1 MDIKQVES
9 IPWITHSSA
18 TQVLV
23 VGGGPSGVC
32 AAVAA
37 ARQGSQVT
45 LVEQA
50 GTCGGMATQAL
61 VGPFMTC
68 YDKSGM
74 EVHCTHLKSELEPAI
89 PHGL

>member
-37 ARQGSQVT
+37 ARKAVKSHLWSRQAPAAAWRRRRS
-45 LVEQA
+45 LV
-50 GTCGGMATQAL
+50 L
-61 VGPFMTC
+61 
-68 YDKSGM
+68 
-74 EVHCTHLKSELEPAI
+74 L
-89 PHGL
+89 

>member
-1 MDIKQVES
+1 MKQWEASMDIKQVES

-50 GTCGGMATQAL
+50 GTCVAWRRRRSL
-61 VGPFMTC
+61 V
-68 YDKSGM
+68 
-74 EVHCTHLKSELEPAI
+74 LL
-89 PHGL
+89 

>member
-1 MDIKQVES
+1 MKQWEASMDIKQVES

-37 ARQGSQVT
+37 ARQRQSSH
-45 LVEQA
+45 
-50 GTCGGMATQAL
+50 TCGAGRHLRRHGDAGARWS
-61 VGPFMTC
+61 F
-68 YDKSGM
+68 YD
-74 EVHCTHLKSELEPAI
+74 VL
-89 PHGL
+89 

>member
-50 GTCGGMATQAL
+50 RHLRRHGDCRRSL
-61 VGPFMTC
+61 V
-68 YDKSGM
+68 
-74 EVHCTHLKSELEPAI
+74 LL
-89 PHGL
+89 